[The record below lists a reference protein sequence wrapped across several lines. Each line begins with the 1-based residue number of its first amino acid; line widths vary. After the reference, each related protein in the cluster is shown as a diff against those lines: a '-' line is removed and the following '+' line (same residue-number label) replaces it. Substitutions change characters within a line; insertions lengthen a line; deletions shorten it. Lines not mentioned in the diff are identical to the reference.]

1 MSFNKMVLVPADSQI
16 GGNEIP
22 PENLVIEK
30 PKRIERN
37 PEKIQRLLR
46 IALKI
51 ASLDAYDEDF
61 KIKDSNGSPIE
72 DSDIVALLNNA
83 ISSQKLLVGENDF
96 IRLLFEAKVDPNWIV
111 NENMRSKLLNYRPI
125 NTRPKQPPKE
135 PPKPPPEQTVPKQI
149 YTSAPPNMPQTPNEP
164 TKRKVE
170 ETIKVNKKQKPVQAW
185 EVPLP
190 EDGDDDL

>member
-1 MSFNKMVLVPADSQI
+1 MSFNKMVLVPADSQV

-30 PKRIERN
+30 TKRIERN
-37 PEKIQRLLR
+37 PEKIQRLLK

-61 KIKDSNGSPIE
+61 KIKDSNGNPIE

-83 ISSQKLLVGENDF
+83 ISNQKLLVGENDF

-111 NENMRSKLLNYRPI
+111 NENMRSKLLNYRPM
-125 NTRPKQPPKE
+125 NTRPKQPP
-135 PPKPPPEQTVPKQI
+135 PEQTIPKYI
-149 YTSAPPNMPQTPNEP
+149 HTSTPPNRPQTPNEP
-164 TKRKVE
+164 TKRKGE

>member
-1 MSFNKMVLVPADSQI
+1 MSFNKMVLVPVDSQV
-16 GGNEIP
+16 GGNELP
-22 PENLVIEK
+22 AENLVIEK

-37 PEKIQRLLR
+37 PEKIQRLLK

-61 KIKDSNGSPIE
+61 KIKDSNGNPIE

-83 ISSQKLLVGENDF
+83 ISNQKLLVGENDF

-111 NENMRSKLLNYRPI
+111 NENMRSKLLNYRPS

-135 PPKPPPEQTVPKQI
+135 PPKPPEQTIPEQI
-149 YTSAPPNMPQTPNEP
+149 HTSAPPNIPQTPNLP
-164 TKRKVE
+164 TKRKGE